1 MGVTTK
7 ATTPIKTVGAITVNT
22 SLMSTHNCNVKSSR
36 TITNIVLHYTGNKG
50 PDTAKSNAAYFKTT
64 KTQTSAHYCVDDA
77 NIYQCIELK
86 NVAWHCGGSNYYH
99 TCRNATAI
107 GIEMCCT
114 AGNYKVGAKTVENAA
129 QLTAMLCMEFGV
141 SADSVSTFVI
151 RHYDVTH
158 KSCPA
163 QMAGKN
169 NVEWGAFIARVAQ
182 IIKDSQDV
190 DESVAEDTDAVET
203 APFEPYMVRVK
214 TSLPIYKGA
223 GTDNP
228 KIGTKTGVGAFT
240 IVREADGVGANK
252 WGLLKS
258 YEKNANGWIALD
270 STTKV

>member
-1 MGVTTK
+1 MGVITK

-50 PDTAKSNAAYFKTT
+50 PDTAKNNAAYFKTT
-64 KTQTSAHYCVDDA
+64 KTQASAHYCVDDA

-86 NVAWHCGGSNYYH
+86 NVAWHCGGSTYYH

-114 AGNYKVGAKTVENAA
+114 AGNYKVGTKAIENAA
-129 QLTAMLCMEFGV
+129 QLTAALCIELGV
-141 SADSVSTFVI
+141 PASSVSTFVI

-163 QMAGKN
+163 QMAGN
-169 NVEWGAFIARVAQ
+169 NSVAWGSFIARVAQ
-182 IIKDSQDV
+182 IIKDSQTV
-190 DESVAEDTDAVET
+190 EESVVEDEV
-203 APFEPYMVRVK
+203 APFVPYMVRVK
-214 TSLPIYKGA
+214 SSLPIYKGA
-223 GTDNP
+223 GTDNA
-228 KIGTKTGVGAFT
+228 KTGTKTGIGAFT
-240 IVREADGVGANK
+240 IVREADGAGANK

-270 STTKV
+270 TTTKV